1 MNRRQAI
8 LKACLLLRSQAKEE
22 SLAKFLLMYMFDETP
37 QQFSD
42 KLSEELSIEQENRYF
57 DLISKNINEDT
68 PLSHLVGFD
77 YFYDRKFKVTKDVL
91 SPRMETEELIY
102 KVLEYVKNSPKS
114 SFRILDL
121 CTGSGIIA
129 ITLKKEIIEKSTE
142 IIASDISSEALTV
155 AMENASYNRANV
167 TFIKSDL
174 FDNISG
180 KFDLIISNPPYISYK
195 DINTIKDNVL
205 NYDPHL
211 ALFAEED
218 GIYFYRKIIENA
230 NQYLENDGAIFLEIG
245 YDQKEKIL
253 ELGKGNNFI
262 TTVYKDINGKDRIA
276 YLEYNKIKERR

>member
-8 LKACLLLRSQAKEE
+8 LKACLLLRRQDKEE
-22 SLAKFLLMYMFDETP
+22 SLAKFLLMYMLDETVE
-37 QQFSD
+37 QFSN
-42 KLSEELSIEQENRYF
+42 KLSEELSVEQENRYF
-57 DLISKNINEDT
+57 DLINKNINEDT

-77 YFYDRKFKVTKDVL
+77 YFYDRKFKVTRDVL

-102 KVLEYVKNSPKS
+102 KVLEYIKKS
-114 SFRILDL
+114 KKDSFKILDL

-129 ITLKKEIIEKSTE
+129 ITLKKEIVEKYTE
-142 IIASDISSEALTV
+142 IVASDISEKALSI
-155 AMENASYNRANV
+155 AIENANNNNANI

-195 DINTIKDNVL
+195 DKITIKDNVL

-230 NQYLENDGAIFLEIG
+230 VHYLSKDGVIFFEIG

-253 ELGKGNNFI
+253 ELGKNNNFI
-262 TTVYKDINGKDRIA
+262 TTVYKDINDRDRIA
-276 YLEYNKIKERR
+276 KLIYDKK

>member
-8 LKACLLLRSQAKEE
+8 LKACLLLRRQDKEE
-22 SLAKFLLMYMFDETP
+22 SLAKFLLMYMLDETAE
-37 QQFSD
+37 QFSN
-42 KLSEELSIEQENRYF
+42 KLSEELSVEQENRYF
-57 DLISKNINEDT
+57 DLINKNINEDT

-77 YFYDRKFKVTKDVL
+77 YFYDRKFKVTRDVL
-91 SPRMETEELIY
+91 SPRIETEELIY
-102 KVLEYVKNSPKS
+102 KVLEYIKKS
-114 SFRILDL
+114 KKDSFKILDL

-129 ITLKKEIIEKSTE
+129 ITLKKEIVEKYTE
-142 IIASDISSEALTV
+142 IVASDISEKALSI
-155 AMENASYNRANV
+155 AIENANNNNANI

-195 DINTIKDNVL
+195 DKITIKDSVL

-230 NQYLENDGAIFLEIG
+230 VHYLSKDGVIFFEIG
-245 YDQKEKIL
+245 YDQKEKIF
-253 ELGKGNNFI
+253 ELGKNNNFI
-262 TTVYKDINGKDRIA
+262 TTVYKDINDRDRIA
-276 YLEYNKIKERR
+276 KLIYDK

>member
-8 LKACLLLRSQAKEE
+8 LKACLLLRRQDKEE
-22 SLAKFLLMYMFDETP
+22 SLAKFLLMYMLDETTE
-37 QQFSD
+37 QFSN
-42 KLSEELSIEQENRYF
+42 KLSEELSVEQENRYF
-57 DLISKNINEDT
+57 YLINKNINEDT

-102 KVLEYVKNSPKS
+102 KVLEYIKKS
-114 SFRILDL
+114 KKDSFRILDL

-129 ITLKKEIIEKSTE
+129 ITLKKEIVEKYTE
-142 IIASDISSEALTV
+142 IVASDISEKALSI
-155 AMENASYNRANV
+155 AIENANNNNANI

-195 DINTIKDNVL
+195 DKITIKDSVL

-230 NQYLENDGAIFLEIG
+230 VHYLSKDGVIFFEIG
-245 YDQKEKIL
+245 YDQKEKIFD
-253 ELGKGNNFI
+253 LGKNNNFI
-262 TTVYKDINGKDRIA
+262 TTVYKDINDRDRIA
-276 YLEYNKIKERR
+276 KLIYDK

>member
-8 LKACLLLRSQAKEE
+8 LKACLLLRRQDKEE
-22 SLAKFLLMYMFDETP
+22 SLAKFLLMYMLDETAE
-37 QQFSD
+37 QFSN
-42 KLSEELSIEQENRYF
+42 KLSEELSVEQENKYF
-57 DLISKNINEDT
+57 DLINKNINEDT

-77 YFYDRKFKVTKDVL
+77 YFYDRKFKVTRDVL
-91 SPRMETEELIY
+91 SPRIETEELIY
-102 KVLEYVKNSPKS
+102 KVLEYIKKS
-114 SFRILDL
+114 KKDSFRILDL

-129 ITLKKEIIEKSTE
+129 ITLKKEIVEKYTE
-142 IIASDISSEALTV
+142 IVASDISEKALSI
-155 AMENASYNRANV
+155 AIENANNNNANI

-195 DINTIKDNVL
+195 DKIIIKDSVL

-230 NQYLENDGAIFLEIG
+230 VHYLSKDGVIFFEIG
-245 YDQKEKIL
+245 YDQKEKIF
-253 ELGKGNNFI
+253 ELGKNNNFI
-262 TTVYKDINGKDRIA
+262 TTVYKDINDRDRIA
-276 YLEYNKIKERR
+276 KLIYDK

>member
-8 LKACLLLRSQAKEE
+8 LKACLLLRRQDKEE
-22 SLAKFLLMYMFDETP
+22 SLAKFLLMYMLDETAE
-37 QQFSD
+37 QFSN
-42 KLSEELSIEQENRYF
+42 KLSEELSVEQENRYF
-57 DLISKNINEDT
+57 DLINKNINEDT

-102 KVLEYVKNSPKS
+102 KVIEYIKKS
-114 SFRILDL
+114 KKDSFKILDL

-129 ITLKKEIIEKSTE
+129 ITLKKEIVEKYTE
-142 IIASDISSEALTV
+142 IVASDISEKALSI
-155 AMENASYNRANV
+155 AIENANNNNANI

-195 DINTIKDNVL
+195 DKITIKDNVL

-230 NQYLENDGAIFLEIG
+230 VHYLSKDGVIFFEIG

-253 ELGKGNNFI
+253 ELGKNNNFI
-262 TTVYKDINGKDRIA
+262 TTVYKDINDRDRIA
-276 YLEYNKIKERR
+276 KLIYDK

>member
-8 LKACLLLRSQAKEE
+8 LKACLLLRRQDKEE
-22 SLAKFLLMYMFDETP
+22 SLAKFLLMYMLDETTE
-37 QQFSD
+37 QFSN
-42 KLSEELSIEQENRYF
+42 KLSEELSVEQENRYF
-57 DLISKNINEDT
+57 YLINKNINEDT

-102 KVLEYVKNSPKS
+102 KVLEYIKKS
-114 SFRILDL
+114 KKDSFRILDL

-129 ITLKKEIIEKSTE
+129 ITLKKEIVEKHTE
-142 IIASDISSEALTV
+142 IVASDISEKALSI
-155 AMENASYNRANV
+155 AIENANNNNANI

-195 DINTIKDNVL
+195 DKITIKDSVL

-230 NQYLENDGAIFLEIG
+230 VHYLSKDGVIFFEIG
-245 YDQKEKIL
+245 YDQKEKIF
-253 ELGKGNNFI
+253 ELGKNNNFI
-262 TTVYKDINGKDRIA
+262 TTVYKDINDRDRIA
-276 YLEYNKIKERR
+276 KLIYDK